1 MAMNG
6 KQLRKE
12 RLSRKIEQSELA
24 KAIGVKS
31 YTVSR
36 WERGDNKILKKHWDN
51 IDRFFRDKPIVKAKR
66 ECEQCGKDISNMSSK
81 AIYCCKKCSDTSCDR
96 KKHMAWE
103 DYVEEKRLIGARQR
117 LATSLADYI
126 KRRETIRTVECAYCK
141 AEFKTFD
148 KLKNYCSSEHR
159 TEHKKQLEWEAMPAK
174 ECVVCGNK
182 FKNFQPNAITCSKK
196 CSKKHSNRTN
206 RKNRYNN
213 NTIVVDKDITLEKLY
228 QRDKGV
234 CHICN
239 GKCNPLDYDKSSGYF
254 VVGKAYP
261 SIDHVQPRSKGG
273 VHSWDNVKLAHHYC
287 NTIKNNNEN
296 KEEVIN
302 KINEIKTTVFIT

>member
-1 MAMNG
+1 MNG

-36 WERGDNKILKKHWDN
+36 WERGDNKILKKHWNN
-51 IDRFFRDKPIVKAKR
+51 IDKFFRDKPIVKAKR
-66 ECEQCGKDISNMSSK
+66 ECEQCAKDISDMSSK
-81 AIYCCKKCSDTSCDR
+81 AIYCCKKCSDASQDR
-96 KKHMAWE
+96 KNHMVWE
-103 DYVEEKRLIGARQR
+103 DYIEEKRLIGARQK
-117 LATSLADYI
+117 LATSLVNYI

-148 KLKNYCSSEHR
+148 KHKNYCSSEHR
-159 TEHKKQLEWEAMPAK
+159 TKHKKQLEWEAMPEK
-174 ECVVCGNK
+174 ECTVCGTE
-182 FKNFQPNAITCSKK
+182 FKSWHPTQVTCSKK
-196 CSKKHSNRTN
+196 CSRTHTN
-206 RKNRYNN
+206 RRRRGY
-213 NTIVVDKDITLEKLY
+213 DKATKSKVEVIDNDITVEGLFE
-228 QRDKGV
+228 RDKGI
-234 CHICN
+234 CHLC
-239 GKCNPLDYDKSSGYF
+239 GDKCNPKDFEIRDGHF
-254 VVGKAYP
+254 IVGKNYP
-261 SIDHVQPRSKGG
+261 SIDHVKPRSKCG

-302 KINEIKTTVFIT
+302 KINEIKTMVFIA

>member
-1 MAMNG
+1 MNG

-12 RLSRKIEQSELA
+12 RLSRSIEQSELA

-36 WERGDNKILKKHWDN
+36 WERGDNKILKKYWDN

-66 ECEQCGKDISNMSSK
+66 ECEQCGKDISDMPSK
-81 AIYCCKKCSDTSCDR
+81 AMYCCKKCRDTSRDR
-96 KKHMAWE
+96 KKHMSWE
-103 DYVEEKRLIGARQR
+103 DFVEDKRLIGARQR
-117 LATSLADYI
+117 LATSLVNYI

-148 KLKNYCSSEHR
+148 KHKNYCSSEHR
-159 TEHKKQLEWEAMPAK
+159 AKHKKQLEWEAIPEK
-174 ECVVCGNK
+174 ECTVCCTE
-182 FKNFQPNAITCSKK
+182 FKSWQPTQVTCSKK
-196 CSKKHSNRTN
+196 CSRTHANR
-206 RKNRYNN
+206 RKRAY
-213 NTIVVDKDITLEKLY
+213 DKATKAQVEVIDNDITVEGLFE
-228 QRDKGV
+228 RDKGI
-234 CHICN
+234 CHLC
-239 GKCNPLDYDKSSGYF
+239 GDKCNPKDFEIRDGHF
-254 VVGKAYP
+254 IVGKSYP
-261 SIDHVQPRSKGG
+261 SIDHVKPRSKCG

-302 KINEIKTTVFIT
+302 KINEIKTMVFIA